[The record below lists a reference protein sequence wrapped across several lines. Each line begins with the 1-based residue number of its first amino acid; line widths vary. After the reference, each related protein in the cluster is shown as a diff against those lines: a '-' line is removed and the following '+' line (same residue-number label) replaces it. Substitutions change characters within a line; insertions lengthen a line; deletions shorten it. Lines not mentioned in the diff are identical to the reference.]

1 MCVVMKEDLYF
12 EIIKKQQELINL
24 MLQVGIADNRTN
36 QVDDRLETGVND
48 MQEIVLSD
56 DKQKNECDLDGF
68 KKWLEN
74 KGRSDNCVDT
84 YVRGVEL
91 FYRKYKVMNVV
102 NLTEYEKEI
111 NSKFSPKTVNLR
123 IAGMTS
129 YFRYTGFTG
138 YEFRRAKE
146 QKRTFCNNAIN
157 EEQYNQLIDWAKDN
171 SIKAW
176 LIAKVIAGTGVRVSE
191 LIGLETKDLDRGYA
205 DIIGKGNKQRR
216 IYFPNKLVEEI
227 KDKCGKEYVVEN
239 RYGAQ
244 MTTRGV
250 SQLLKNAGEK
260 AGISK
265 EVLHPHSFRHFFAKQ
280 FLKEKNDISLLGDL
294 LGHSDI
300 STTAIYTRLTSEEQK
315 EQINKLVNW

>member
-24 MLQVGIADNRTN
+24 MLRVGIADNQSI
-36 QVDDRLETGVND
+36 QVDDRLETDVND

-56 DKQKNECDLDGF
+56 DKQKIECDLDGF

-260 AGISK
+260 AGIPK
-265 EVLHPHSFRHFFAKQ
+265 EVMHPHSFRHFFAKQ

>member
-1 MCVVMKEDLYF
+1 MCVVMKEDLYL

-24 MLQVGIADNRTN
+24 MLRVGIADNRTI
-36 QVDDRLETGVND
+36 QVDNRLETDVND

-260 AGISK
+260 AGIPK
-265 EVLHPHSFRHFFAKQ
+265 EVMHPHSFRHFFAKQ

>member
-24 MLQVGIADNRTN
+24 MLRVGIADNRTI
-36 QVDDRLETGVND
+36 QVDNRLETDVND

-157 EEQYNQLIDWAKDN
+157 EEQYNKLIDWAKDN

-176 LIAKVIAGTGVRVSE
+176 LIAKVIAGTGVRV
-191 LIGLETKDLDRGYA
+191 
-205 DIIGKGNKQRR
+205 
-216 IYFPNKLVEEI
+216 
-227 KDKCGKEYVVEN
+227 
-239 RYGAQ
+239 
-244 MTTRGV
+244 
-250 SQLLKNAGEK
+250 
-260 AGISK
+260 
-265 EVLHPHSFRHFFAKQ
+265 
-280 FLKEKNDISLLGDL
+280 
-294 LGHSDI
+294 
-300 STTAIYTRLTSEEQK
+300 
-315 EQINKLVNW
+315 

>member
-24 MLQVGIADNRTN
+24 MLRVGIADNRTI
-36 QVDDRLETGVND
+36 QVDNRLETDVND

-56 DKQKNECDLDGF
+56 DKQKIECDLDGF

-91 FYRKYKVMNVV
+91 FYRKYKVMNVA

-260 AGISK
+260 AGIPK
-265 EVLHPHSFRHFFAKQ
+265 EVMHPHSFRHFFAKQ

>member
-1 MCVVMKEDLYF
+1 MCMVMKEDLYF

-24 MLQVGIADNRTN
+24 MLRVGIADNRTI
-36 QVDDRLETGVND
+36 QVDNRLETDVND

-157 EEQYNQLIDWAKDN
+157 EEQYNKLIDWAKDN

-260 AGISK
+260 AGIPK
-265 EVLHPHSFRHFFAKQ
+265 EVMHPHSFRHFFAKQ

>member
-24 MLQVGIADNRTN
+24 MLRVGIADNRTI
-36 QVDDRLETGVND
+36 QVDNRLETDVND

-191 LIGLETKDLDRGYA
+191 LIGLKTKDLDRGYA

-227 KDKCGKEYVVEN
+227 KDKCGKEYIIEN
-239 RYGAQ
+239 RSGAQ

-260 AGISK
+260 AGIPK
-265 EVLHPHSFRHFFAKQ
+265 EVMHPHSFRHFFAKQ

>member
-24 MLQVGIADNRTN
+24 MLRVGIADNQSI
-36 QVDDRLETGVND
+36 QVDDRLETDVND

-56 DKQKNECDLDGF
+56 DKQKIECDLDGF

-227 KDKCGKEYVVEN
+227 KDKCGKEYIVEN

-260 AGISK
+260 AGIPK
-265 EVLHPHSFRHFFAKQ
+265 EVMHPHSFRHFFAKQ

>member
-1 MCVVMKEDLYF
+1 MCVVMKEDLYL

-24 MLQVGIADNRTN
+24 MLRVGIADNRTI
-36 QVDDRLETGVND
+36 QVDNRLETDVND

-91 FYRKYKVMNVV
+91 FYRKYKVMNVA

-227 KDKCGKEYVVEN
+227 KDKCGKEYIIEN

-260 AGISK
+260 AGIPK
-265 EVLHPHSFRHFFAKQ
+265 EVMHPHSFRHFFAKQ

>member
-24 MLQVGIADNRTN
+24 MLRVGIADNRTI
-36 QVDDRLETGVND
+36 QVDNRLETDVND

-56 DKQKNECDLDGF
+56 DKQKIECDLDGF

-157 EEQYNQLIDWAKDN
+157 EEQYNRLIDWAKDN

-260 AGISK
+260 AGIPK
-265 EVLHPHSFRHFFAKQ
+265 EVMHPHSFRHFFAKQ

>member
-1 MCVVMKEDLYF
+1 MCMVMKEDLYF

-24 MLQVGIADNRTN
+24 MLRVGIADNRTI
-36 QVDDRLETGVND
+36 QVDNRLETDVND

-74 KGRSDNCVDT
+74 KGRSDNCIDT

-260 AGISK
+260 AGIPK
-265 EVLHPHSFRHFFAKQ
+265 EVMHPHSFRHFFAKQ

>member
-1 MCVVMKEDLYF
+1 MKEDLYF

-24 MLQVGIADNRTN
+24 MLRVGIADNRTI
-36 QVDDRLETGVND
+36 QVDNRLETDVND

-157 EEQYNQLIDWAKDN
+157 EEQYNKLIDWAKDN

-260 AGISK
+260 AGILK
-265 EVLHPHSFRHFFAKQ
+265 EVMHPHSFRHFFAKQ

>member
-1 MCVVMKEDLYF
+1 MSNDLYIQ
-12 EIIKKQQELINL
+12 IIKKQQELINL
-24 MLQVGIADNRTN
+24 ILQVEIANNQTIQVDNR
-36 QVDDRLETGVND
+36 LENVVND
-48 MQEIVLSD
+48 MQEVILSD
-56 DKQKNECDLDGF
+56 DKQNIECDLDGF

-74 KGRSDNCVDT
+74 KGRSDNCIDT
-84 YVRGVEL
+84 YVRGIEL
-91 FYRKYKVMNVV
+91 FYREYKEMNTDT
-102 NLTEYEKEI
+102 LSEYEKEI

-123 IAGMTS
+123 IAGMTA
-129 YFRYTGFTG
+129 YFKFTGFTG
-138 YEFRRAKE
+138 FEFKRAKE
-146 QKRTFCNNAIN
+146 QKRTFCDNAIN
-157 EEQYNQLIDWAKDN
+157 EVQYNKLIDWAKDN

-191 LIGLETKDLDRGYA
+191 LIELKVKDLDKGYA
-205 DIIGKGNKQRR
+205 DIVGKGNKQRR
-216 IYFPNKLVEEI
+216 IYFPSKLVEEI
-227 KDKCGKEYVVEN
+227 KDKCGKEYIVEN
-239 RYGAQ
+239 RYGTQ

-315 EQINKLVNW
+315 EQINKFVNW

>member
-1 MCVVMKEDLYF
+1 MCVVMKEDLYL

-24 MLQVGIADNRTN
+24 MLRVGIADNRTI
-36 QVDDRLETGVND
+36 QVDNRLETDVND

-56 DKQKNECDLDGF
+56 DKQKIECDLDGF

-260 AGISK
+260 AGIPK
-265 EVLHPHSFRHFFAKQ
+265 EVMHPHSFRHFFAKQ

>member
-24 MLQVGIADNRTN
+24 MLRVGIADNRTI
-36 QVDDRLETGVND
+36 QVDNRLETDVND

-157 EEQYNQLIDWAKDN
+157 EEQYNKLIDWAKDN

-260 AGISK
+260 AGIPK
-265 EVLHPHSFRHFFAKQ
+265 EVMHPHSFRHFFAKQ

>member
-1 MCVVMKEDLYF
+1 MCVVMKEDLYL

-24 MLQVGIADNRTN
+24 MLRVGIADNRTI
-36 QVDDRLETGVND
+36 QVDNRLETDVND
-48 MQEIVLSD
+48 MQEIVSND
-56 DKQKNECDLDGF
+56 DKQKIECDLDGF

-91 FYRKYKVMNVV
+91 FYRKYKVMNVA

-260 AGISK
+260 AGIPK
-265 EVLHPHSFRHFFAKQ
+265 EVMHPHSFRHFFAKQ

>member
-24 MLQVGIADNRTN
+24 MLRVGIADNRTI
-36 QVDDRLETGVND
+36 QVDNRLETDVND

-56 DKQKNECDLDGF
+56 DKQKIECDLDGF

-260 AGISK
+260 AGIPK
-265 EVLHPHSFRHFFAKQ
+265 EVMHPHSFRHFFAKQ

>member
-24 MLQVGIADNRTN
+24 MLRVGIADNRTI
-36 QVDDRLETGVND
+36 QVDNRLETDAND

-260 AGISK
+260 AGIPK
-265 EVLHPHSFRHFFAKQ
+265 EVMHPHSFRHFFAKQ

>member
-24 MLQVGIADNRTN
+24 MLRVGIADNQSI
-36 QVDDRLETGVND
+36 QVDDRLETDVND

-56 DKQKNECDLDGF
+56 DKQKIECDLDGF

-157 EEQYNQLIDWAKDN
+157 EEQYNKLIDWAKDN

-239 RYGAQ
+239 RHGAQ

-260 AGISK
+260 AGIPK
-265 EVLHPHSFRHFFAKQ
+265 EVMHPHSFRHFFAKQ

>member
-24 MLQVGIADNRTN
+24 MLRVGIADNQSI
-36 QVDDRLETGVND
+36 QVDDRLETDVND

-56 DKQKNECDLDGF
+56 DKQKIECDLDGF

-157 EEQYNQLIDWAKDN
+157 EEQYNKLIDWAKDN

-260 AGISK
+260 AGIPK
-265 EVLHPHSFRHFFAKQ
+265 EVMHPHSFRHFFAKQ

>member
-1 MCVVMKEDLYF
+1 
-12 EIIKKQQELINL
+12 
-24 MLQVGIADNRTN
+24 MLRVGIADNQSIR
-36 QVDDRLETGVND
+36 VDDRLETDVND

-56 DKQKNECDLDGF
+56 DKQKIECDLDGF

-260 AGISK
+260 AGIPK
-265 EVLHPHSFRHFFAKQ
+265 EVMHPHSFRHFFAKQ

>member
-24 MLQVGIADNRTN
+24 MLRVGIADNRTI
-36 QVDDRLETGVND
+36 QVDNRLETDVND

-157 EEQYNQLIDWAKDN
+157 EEQYNRLIDWAKDN

-191 LIGLETKDLDRGYA
+191 LIGLKTKDLDRGYA

-260 AGISK
+260 AGIPK
-265 EVLHPHSFRHFFAKQ
+265 EVMHPHSFRHFFAKQ

>member
-24 MLQVGIADNRTN
+24 MLRVGIADNQTI
-36 QVDDRLETGVND
+36 QVDNRLETDVND

-157 EEQYNQLIDWAKDN
+157 EEQYNKLIDWAKDN

-260 AGISK
+260 AGIPK
-265 EVLHPHSFRHFFAKQ
+265 EVMHPHSFRHFFAKQ

>member
-24 MLQVGIADNRTN
+24 MLRVGIADNRTI
-36 QVDDRLETGVND
+36 QVDNRLETDVND

-56 DKQKNECDLDGF
+56 DKQKIECDLDGF

-227 KDKCGKEYVVEN
+227 KDKCGKEYIVEN

-260 AGISK
+260 AGIPK
-265 EVLHPHSFRHFFAKQ
+265 EVMHPHSFRHFFAKQ

>member
-1 MCVVMKEDLYF
+1 MCVVMKEDLYL

-24 MLQVGIADNRTN
+24 MLRVGIADNQTI
-36 QVDDRLETGVND
+36 QVDNRLETDVND

-227 KDKCGKEYVVEN
+227 KDKCGKEYIVEN

-260 AGISK
+260 AGIPK
-265 EVLHPHSFRHFFAKQ
+265 EVMHPHSFRHFFAKQ

>member
-1 MCVVMKEDLYF
+1 MCMVMKEDLYF

-24 MLQVGIADNRTN
+24 MLRVGIADNQSI
-36 QVDDRLETGVND
+36 QVDDRLETDVND

-56 DKQKNECDLDGF
+56 DKQKIECDLDGF

-260 AGISK
+260 AGIPK
-265 EVLHPHSFRHFFAKQ
+265 EVMHPHSFRHFFAKQ

>member
-24 MLQVGIADNRTN
+24 MLRVGIADNRTI
-36 QVDDRLETGVND
+36 QVDNRLETDVND

-260 AGISK
+260 AGIPK
-265 EVLHPHSFRHFFAKQ
+265 EVMHPHSFRHFFAKQ

>member
-1 MCVVMKEDLYF
+1 MCMVMKDDLYL

-24 MLQVGIADNRTN
+24 MLRVGIADNQSI
-36 QVDDRLETGVND
+36 QVDDRLETDVND

-56 DKQKNECDLDGF
+56 DKQKIECDLDGF

-84 YVRGVEL
+84 YVQGVEL

-157 EEQYNQLIDWAKDN
+157 EEQYNKLIDWAKDN

-260 AGISK
+260 AGIPK
-265 EVLHPHSFRHFFAKQ
+265 EVMHPHSFRHFFAKQ

>member
-12 EIIKKQQELINL
+12 EIIKKQQELISL
-24 MLQVGIADNRTN
+24 MLRVGIEDNRTI
-36 QVDDRLETGVND
+36 QVDNRLETDVND

-91 FYRKYKVMNVV
+91 FYRKYKVMNVA

-191 LIGLETKDLDRGYA
+191 LIGLKTKDLDKGYA

-227 KDKCGKEYVVEN
+227 KDKCGKEYIIEN
-239 RYGAQ
+239 RSGAQ

-260 AGISK
+260 AGIPK
-265 EVLHPHSFRHFFAKQ
+265 EVMHPHSFRHFFAKQ

>member
-24 MLQVGIADNRTN
+24 MLRVGIADNQSI
-36 QVDDRLETGVND
+36 QVDDRLETDVND

-56 DKQKNECDLDGF
+56 DKQKIECDLDGF

-260 AGISK
+260 AGIPK
-265 EVLHPHSFRHFFAKQ
+265 EVMHPHSFRHFFAKQ

-315 EQINKLVNW
+315 EQMNKLVNW

>member
-24 MLQVGIADNRTN
+24 MLRVGIADNRTT
-36 QVDDRLETGVND
+36 QVDNRLETNVND

-157 EEQYNQLIDWAKDN
+157 EEQYNKLIDWAKDN

-191 LIGLETKDLDRGYA
+191 LIGLKTKDLDRGYA

-260 AGISK
+260 AGIPK
-265 EVLHPHSFRHFFAKQ
+265 EVMHPHSFRHFFAKQ

>member
-24 MLQVGIADNRTN
+24 MLRVGIADNQSI
-36 QVDDRLETGVND
+36 QVDDRLETDVND

-56 DKQKNECDLDGF
+56 DKQKIECDLDGF

-157 EEQYNQLIDWAKDN
+157 EEQYNRLIDWAKDN

-260 AGISK
+260 AGIPK
-265 EVLHPHSFRHFFAKQ
+265 EVMHPHSFRHFFAKQ